1 MLNSDFLLFLHW
13 LTIDLQATEELTE
26 LQQIDEQ
33 AAEEQRDRL
42 KVGETIISSGRGTL
56 NI

>member
-13 LTIDLQATEELTE
+13 LTINLQATEELTE
-26 LQQIDEQ
+26 LQQIEEQ